1 MTIEVTC
8 YILQGMSDGSATYGI
23 EIAGPDGS
31 TTVFGSNLRQINA
44 VLLATA
50 TLGSLATVSYTGIA
64 EATDSTK
71 IAVYIVPN
79 TPGYFATQGVS
90 VTRSTASGGTITLQN
105 VSTTSITIK
114 VSIYRIA

>member
-1 MTIEVTC
+1 
-8 YILQGMSDGSATYGI
+8 MSDGSSTYGI
-23 EIAGPDGS
+23 EIIGPNG
-31 TTVFGSNLRQINA
+31 TTSVFGSNLRQINA
-44 VLLATA
+44 ALLATA
-50 TLGSLATVSYTGIA
+50 TLGSQATVSYTGIA

-79 TPGYFATQGVS
+79 TPGYFATQGVT

-105 VSTTSITIK
+105 ASTTQITIK

>member
-1 MTIEVTC
+1 
-8 YILQGMSDGSATYGI
+8 MSDGNSTYGI
-23 EIAGPDGS
+23 EIVGPNG
-31 TTVFGSNLRQINA
+31 TTSVFGSNLRQINA

-50 TLGSLATVSYTGIA
+50 TLGSLASVSYDQIA

-90 VTRSTASGGTITLQN
+90 VTRTSANGGTITLQN

>member
-1 MTIEVTC
+1 
-8 YILQGMSDGSATYGI
+8 MSDGSIDYGI
-23 EIAGPDGS
+23 EVTGPNG
-31 TTVFGSNLRQINA
+31 TTAVFSHNLRQINA

-50 TLGSLATVSYTGIA
+50 TLGSLASVSYTGIA

-71 IAVYIVPN
+71 IAVYIVPD